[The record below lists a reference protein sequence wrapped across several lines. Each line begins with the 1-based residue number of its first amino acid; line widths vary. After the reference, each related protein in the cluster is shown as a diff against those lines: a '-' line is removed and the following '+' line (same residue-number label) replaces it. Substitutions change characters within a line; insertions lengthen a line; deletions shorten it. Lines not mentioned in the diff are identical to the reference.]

1 MIDTKRLDEIFC
13 DCLLTE
19 KENGENGDPLVKV
32 VKVEAIVNNFVFH
45 SERVKKYTDEIVSF
59 LDELPDK
66 FKSSIGGGWSFVNA
80 CMDKHGNQWGEHRN
94 MEQLF
99 ALGIA
104 IGKAKF
110 MIPRR
115 MWSIFPG
122 GVPYVAYMD

>member
-32 VKVEAIVNNFVFH
+32 VKVEAIINNFVFH